1 VLLLLIALVC
11 GIPPALSPQSS
22 AAPQAGHVRGV
33 ILDARSGRPVARI
46 RVAVQNSSISTQSSD
61 DGRFAIDVP
70 AGTITLSVSGVGYAL
85 TKRDLTVPAG
95 ETLDVTIPV
104 SEGTGG
110 YTEEVRVT
118 GELFP
123 RESPGVPTEQSLGS
137 ADLQNLKNTLA
148 DDPMRAV
155 QTLPGVAA
163 SDDYRSEVAIRG
175 SDFGH
180 IGVTLDGVPSPS
192 LVHTVHGVTDSGS
205 LAMINSDILDGVTL
219 QNGSYPQKYGDRTG
233 AQIEFRTREGSRDGF
248 HLRLNASA
256 AAASAIAEGPIG
268 AGSNSGSG
276 IGSGSGSAKIGHAPR
291 GSWLISARKSYL
303 DWLVRRIDPEITG
316 TFGFVDT
323 HGKLTYDLSPRN
335 TLQFNF
341 VAGSSR
347 FNERQFA
354 FGPNSLDIG
363 ENRALLGNLMLRTT
377 VSPKFLVTQ
386 RLYGVSDSFRNY
398 NPDGREI
405 DHGGKRDISYRVETT
420 FTTDNGL
427 LVESG
432 AHLQWLNASGRTLT
446 FGGRSF
452 QIPFERDFSGTASR
466 QAAYAQVRWQP
477 LRNVTITP
485 GARVDRWTLTDETL
499 ASPWIQGEMLLPRS
513 FLIAAG
519 TGIYR
524 QAPELEQ
531 VLGPRGAP
539 LMTTERAVHADVGI
553 GQRFGDYR
561 WQATFY
567 NREER
572 NILRLWQSE
581 PRLEAGFYEPESF
594 DTPWVNSVSGHSRG
608 FELFL
613 HRRSVNGLSGWIGYS
628 YANTRYTDRFDR
640 ESYVGDFDQR
650 HTFNAYASYRL
661 SDRTGVSARF
671 RYGSNTPLIGYYYR
685 DSTGLYFLGQ
695 DRNTTRLP
703 TYSRLDLRA
712 DRTFQIAKGRL
723 TLFLEVVNLY
733 NRRNLRAH
741 SALVY
746 PYTLVVDGV
755 TEKLFPIVPSV
766 GMTIEF

>member
-11 GIPPALSPQSS
+11 GVPFPPAVMPQSS
-22 AAPQAGHVRGV
+22 AAPQAGHIRGV
-33 ILDARSGRPVARI
+33 LLDARSGRPVARV

-70 AGTITLSVSGVGYAL
+70 AGTITLSISGVGYAL
-85 TKRDLTVPAG
+85 TKRDLTVKAG
-95 ETLDVTIPV
+95 ETLEVTIPV

-163 SDDYRSEVAIRG
+163 SDDYRSEFSVRG
-175 SDFGH
+175 SDFRH
-180 IGVTLDGVPSPS
+180 IGVTLDGVPSPL
-192 LVHTVHGVTDSGS
+192 LVHTVHGVTDAGS
-205 LAMINSDILDGVTL
+205 LAMINSDILEGVTL
-219 QNGSYPQKYGDRTG
+219 QSGSYPQKYGDRTG
-233 AQIEFRTREGSRDGF
+233 ASIEFRTRDGSRDGF
-248 HLRLNASA
+248 HMRLNASA

-268 AGSNSGSG
+268 AGSGTGTSK
-276 IGSGSGSAKIGHAPR
+276 SAEPPR

-303 DWLVRRIDPEITG
+303 DWLVRRIDPDING

-341 VAGSSR
+341 IAGSSR

-363 ENRALLGNLMLRTT
+363 ENKALLGNLTLRTT
-377 VSPKFLVTQ
+377 VSPRFLVTQ
-386 RLYGVSDSFRNY
+386 RFYGVSDRFKNY

-405 DHGGKRDISYRVETT
+405 DNGGERDLSYRVETT
-420 FTTDNGL
+420 FTTDHGL
-427 LVESG
+427 LIESG
-432 AHLQWLNASGRTLT
+432 AHLQWLHANGRTVT
-446 FGGRSF
+446 FGGPYLRY
-452 QIPFERDFSGTASR
+452 PFERDFTGSASR
-466 QAAYAQVRWQP
+466 QAVYGQVRWQP
-477 LRNVTITP
+477 LKNVTITP
-485 GARVDRWTLTDETL
+485 GARIDRWTLIDKTL
-499 ASPWIQGEMLLPRS
+499 ASPWVQGEMLLPRN
-513 FLIAAG
+513 FLVAAG

-531 VLGPRGAP
+531 VLGPRGSQRASD
-539 LMTTERAVHADVGI
+539 ERAWHADAGV
-553 GQRFGDYR
+553 GQRLGDYR
-561 WQATFY
+561 WQFTVY
-567 NREER
+567 NRQED
-572 NILRLWQSE
+572 NVLRLVDGE
-581 PRLEAGFYEPESF
+581 PRVYAGVYEPESYV
-594 DTPWVNSVSGHSRG
+594 TPWFNTVNGRSRG

-628 YANTRYTDRFDR
+628 YANTQYTDTLMH
-640 ESYVGDFDQR
+640 ESFVGDFDQR

-661 SDRTGVSARF
+661 TDRTGVSARF
-671 RYGSNTPLIGYYYR
+671 RYGSNTPLTGYYYR
-685 DSTGLYFLGQ
+685 QTNGLVFLG
-695 DRNTTRLP
+695 DERNTTRLP

-712 DRTFQIAKGRL
+712 DRTFRVGQGRM

-741 SALVY
+741 SAFID
-746 PYTLVVDGV
+746 PYTLTVDGA
-755 TEKLFPIVPSV
+755 TEKLFPIVPSI
-766 GMTIEF
+766 GMTVEF